1 MIWCRLLMVER
12 VLSYVLEALGVLV
25 LAAVIWGLTGSV
37 WWALIPVAA
46 YLVFVSYNLGG
57 KR

>member
-1 MIWCRLLMVER
+1 MIER
-12 VLSYVLEALGVLV
+12 ILSYVLEAMGVTV
-25 LAAVIWGLTGSV
+25 LALVVWGLTGSV

>member
-1 MIWCRLLMVER
+1 MVER